1 MKILNPLLHV
11 CILTTAINTSS
22 VQRAISMFRD
32 VEVITAMIP
41 RHYDVMPPTKTV
53 KTFVSSVLSLH
64 ITCTNSILTMIIL
77 NSKHNSASL
86 LTMFIQ
92 NFKNNRGSNLAIC
105 FCPPSILSE
114 FCFHLCLESNDH
126 KVHDQCKRRFIS
138 IWCQKEC
145 TECKW

>member
-1 MKILNPLLHV
+1 MKILNPQLHV

-53 KTFVSSVLSLH
+53 NIFVSSVLSQH
-64 ITCTNSILTMIIL
+64 ITCTNNILTMRIL

-86 LTMFIQ
+86 LTTFIQ
-92 NFKNNRGSNLAIC
+92 NFKNNRGSNLAIY
-105 FCPPSILSE
+105 FCPPSFLSE
-114 FCFHLCLESNDH
+114 FCFHLCLATNDH
-126 KVHDQCKRRFIS
+126 KVHEQCGRRFIS
-138 IWCQKEC
+138 IRCQKEC
-145 TECKW
+145 MECKW